1 MSDSILINILVQ
13 SAVMII
19 LCIGFTFIYM
29 MEKFPNFGHTA
40 IAMIGT
46 LIAYALVRIWG
57 YNPYATWLISAVAC
71 GILTVGLY
79 FAVVRPIKE
88 NGANIITLTFVF
100 FAIAMII
107 GSLVDVFSYWFLYNQ
122 GYPTEGFWLSSYDFT
137 WQGYPGVFIVS
148 IPLCVLLVTA
158 LYLFLTRVKLGI
170 AMRAVAENESL
181 AAVLGVNTHEI
192 HILSWFLTGVLAGL
206 VGAIIPL
213 WQYTG
218 LGYTDTFLV
227 VVMAGCVLGG
237 LQSIAGAVI
246 GGFLITLTQ
255 KGLTI
260 LMISQY
266 GIWAADWEGLIP
278 SIVIFAVLMVEP
290 EGIMGISDKSNSPVK
305 TLRVNLTRLREIVAR
320 VSTSLR

>member
-1 MSDSILINILVQ
+1 MPNTILVNIIVQ

-46 LIAYALVRIWG
+46 LISYALVRIWG
-57 YNPYATWLISAVAC
+57 FNPYSTWPVSAVIC

-79 FAVVRPIKE
+79 FAVVRPIKK

-122 GYPTEGFWLSSYDFT
+122 GYPTEGFWLSIFDFR
-137 WQGYPGVFIVS
+137 WQGYPGVLIVS
-148 IPLCVLLVTA
+148 LPLCVVIVAA

-170 AMRAVAENESL
+170 AMRATAEDESL
-181 AAVLGVNTHEI
+181 AAVLGVNTHGI
-192 HILSWFLTGVLAGL
+192 HILTWFLTGVLAGL

-213 WQYTG
+213 WTYTG
-218 LGYTDTFLV
+218 LGYSDAFLV
-227 VVMAGCVLGG
+227 IVMAGCVMGG

-246 GGFLITLTQ
+246 GGFLVTLTQ
-255 KGLTI
+255 KGLT
-260 LMISQY
+260 LFLISQF
-266 GIWAADWEGLIP
+266 GIVAADWEGLIP
-278 SIVIFAVLMVEP
+278 SLVIIAVLMIEP
-290 EGIMGISDKSNSPVK
+290 EGIMNIFSKSYSPSK
-305 TLRVNLTRLREIVAR
+305 TLRKSLTRLRALVKK
-320 VSTSLR
+320 V

>member
-1 MSDSILINILVQ
+1 MPNSILVNIMVQ

-40 IAMIGT
+40 IATVGT

-57 YNPYATWLISAVAC
+57 YNPYTTWLISAAAC
-71 GILTVGLY
+71 GALTVGLY

-100 FAIAMII
+100 FAIAMVI
-107 GSLVDVFSYWFLYNQ
+107 GSIVDVFSYWFLYNQ
-122 GYPTEGFWLSSYDFT
+122 GYPTEGFWLTSYDFT

-148 IPLCVLLVTA
+148 LPLCVVLVTA

-181 AAVLGVNTHEI
+181 AAVLGVNTHAI
-192 HILSWFLTGVLAGL
+192 HIFSWFLTGVLAGL

-213 WQYTG
+213 WQYSG
-218 LGYTDTFLV
+218 LGYSDTFLV
-227 VVMAGCVLGG
+227 IVMAGSVLGG

-246 GGFLITLTQ
+246 GGFLITLAQ
-255 KGLTI
+255 KGLTL
-260 LMISQY
+260 LMITRY
-266 GIWAADWEGLIP
+266 GIVAADWEGLIP
-278 SIVIFAVLMVEP
+278 PIVIFVVLMIEP
-290 EGIMGISDKSNSPVK
+290 EGIMGISGKSYSPA
-305 TLRVNLTRLREIVAR
+305 TLRSNLTRFRQIFAK